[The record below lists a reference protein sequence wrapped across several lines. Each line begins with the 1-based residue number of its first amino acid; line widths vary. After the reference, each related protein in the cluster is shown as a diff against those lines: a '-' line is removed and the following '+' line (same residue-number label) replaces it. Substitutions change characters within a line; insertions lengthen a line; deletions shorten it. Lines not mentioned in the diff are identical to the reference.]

1 MNYSVEVQ
9 LNKKTENGLKRLPG
23 KVMYE
28 MARITLDMSE
38 RHIPKSALVRHAGTL
53 QRASMS
59 NGVRGQD
66 GDYYLMSSTNYANRV
81 WNLPDNS
88 TNWTTPGTHSKW
100 WDWTLKTYKKQIEDN
115 AINLAWKETM

>member
-28 MARITLDMSE
+28 MARKTLDLSE
-38 RHIPKSALVRHAGTL
+38 IHIPKSALVRHAGTL
-53 QRASMS
+53 RKATMS

-66 GDYYLMSSTNYANRV
+66 GDYYLTASTNYANRV
-81 WNLPDNS
+81 WNLPDQG
-88 TNWTTPGTHSKW
+88 THWTTPGTHSKW

-115 AINLAWKETM
+115 AINQAWKETM